1 MNKQISQLFDGVLR
15 PLEYGVLFNDSGA
28 QVYPDTVTLTIS
40 REDAVPIALDNSPVI
55 DADTGIASY
64 TFSVNDSAILN
75 EDVPGFDNRARWT
88 FTEGGD
94 TFERTQYF
102 DTVFAQLRSRVTDSE
117 LISVMPQLAAN
128 RKPFAGDAT
137 GGTTTTVIDTDRLSI
152 FPAEFFLNATIS
164 FQSGSNEGQQRIVT
178 LFDAENST
186 LTVSP
191 ALEFSAANNDMYTLE
206 MSYNPQI
213 RQAWKEITSRTV
225 EWFNKELAARALDGA
240 DFSSPHLSLSL
251 AMASEILIQGK
262 DDQYSLAASRHRQDY
277 EASMS
282 GLKVKLDISTEADGS
297 TITTRELA
305 RVWSM

>member
-1 MNKQISQLFDGVLR
+1 LNKQISQQFDGVLR

-28 QVYPDTVTLTIS
+28 QVFPDTVTLTIT
-40 REDAVPIALDNSPVI
+40 RDDTIPVALENIPVI
-55 DADTGIASY
+55 DANTGIASY

-88 FTEGGD
+88 FTEGAE

-102 DTVFAQLRSRVTDSE
+102 DTVFAELRSRVTDSE
-117 LISVMPQLAAN
+117 LISVMPQLADN
-128 RKPFAGDAT
+128 RMTYSGDAT
-137 GGTTTTVIDTDRLSI
+137 GGTTTTVTDTGRLSL
-152 FPAEFFLNATIS
+152 FPAEFFLGATVA
-164 FQSGSNEGQQRIVT
+164 FQDGSNEGQQRMVT
-178 LFDAENST
+178 LFDAANST

-191 ALEFSAANNDMYTLE
+191 ALDFSAANNDMYTLE

-213 RQAWKEITSRTV
+213 RRAWKEISSRTV

-240 DFSSPHLSLSL
+240 DFSSPHLSLSI
-251 AMASEILIQGK
+251 AIAAETLIQTK
-262 DDQYSLAASRHRQDY
+262 EDLYALAAARHRQDY

-297 TITTRELA
+297 EVATRELS